1 LAGKPVS
8 IPPAGYPIALK
19 TSLLGVYCCCTHPMF
34 ESAQI
39 GQSGPQIKD
48 AWWTMRQTRITNE
61 WILDRF
67 DDIYPAYRVAFARL
81 MVTLRR
87 DFDGD
92 LDAMLVLLTL
102 SLGTERTDWGK
113 ALLGKLEAA
122 VPTRLTNTQSIALAT
137 GIPRESV
144 RRKLEAMQAKGWVTR
159 DDDRNWAPTRAA
171 ADDLRA
177 SSVETI
183 GFMRILV
190 GAALNAAPKA
200 SEESPTSRT

>member
-1 LAGKPVS
+1 LR
-8 IPPAGYPIALK
+8 ALR
-19 TSLLGVYCCCTHPMF
+19 
-34 ESAQI
+34 
-39 GQSGPQIKD
+39 SGSQGPKIKD
-48 AWWTMRQTRITNE
+48 TWWTMPKTRITNE

-159 DDDRNWAPTRAA
+159 DDDRNWAPTRAT

-190 GAALNAAPKA
+190 GAALNASPKA
-200 SEESPTSRT
+200 SEEEPTSST